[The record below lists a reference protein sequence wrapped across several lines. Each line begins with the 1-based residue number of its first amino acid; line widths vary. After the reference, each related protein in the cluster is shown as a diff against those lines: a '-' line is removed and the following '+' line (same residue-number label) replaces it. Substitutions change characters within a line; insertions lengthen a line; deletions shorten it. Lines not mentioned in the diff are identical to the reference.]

1 MPEQTNFFPAFQ
13 SHLLHHIVA
22 IFLSYLCI
30 YFMSSLE
37 TINRPDLDE
46 IIRAKLHFCVVL
58 SRLVTYVTCHLSF
71 PLPVIMS
78 GNLEA
83 RAGFTAGQWVVT
95 GELKINTWQGSRPFT
110 ALTSFS
116 AKSLRHKTLTFGPGM
131 PSPIGPL
138 SPWTPCDPW
147 GPWKKTKSQ
156 KDNIT

>member
-13 SHLLHHIVA
+13 SHLLHHTFA

-58 SRLVTYVTCHLSF
+58 SRLVTYVTCNLSF

-95 GELKINTWQGSRPFT
+95 GELKINACHGVKTVH
-110 ALTSFS
+110 
-116 AKSLRHKTLTFGPGM
+116 SLNWFK
-131 PSPIGPL
+131 
-138 SPWTPCDPW
+138 C
-147 GPWKKTKSQ
+147 Q
-156 KDNIT
+156 KPET